1 MSKAA
6 KNMTVPVKIVVI
18 NTQYIETDASSF
30 KSVVQ
35 RLTGKNST
43 VEMEV
48 AAAPPP
54 TAAANYYRHGYTNW
68 DDQSSRALIS
78 ETESIA
84 RKPSPSLGRGMSF
97 NDFDNIFKELP
108 PVDDLLRL
116 YADEYRSNY

>member
-6 KNMTVPVKIVVI
+6 KNMRVPVKIIVI

-43 VEMEV
+43 VELE
-48 AAAPPP
+48 ATAAPPP
-54 TAAANYYRHGYTNW
+54 PAAASYGGHTSWNYQNGETLLM
-68 DDQSSRALIS
+68 A

-84 RKPSPSLGRGMSF
+84 CKPSPILGF
-97 NDFDNIFKELP
+97 NDFDKLFKELP

-116 YADEYRSNY
+116 CADEFRSNF